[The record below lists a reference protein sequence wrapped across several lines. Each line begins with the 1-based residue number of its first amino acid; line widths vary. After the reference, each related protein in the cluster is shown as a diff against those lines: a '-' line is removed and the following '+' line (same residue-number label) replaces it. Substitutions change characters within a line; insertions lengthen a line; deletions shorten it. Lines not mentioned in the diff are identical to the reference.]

1 MISRSGYRCLRFNTS
16 FLTALHSCSPRVSV
30 SSAPL
35 ARNRLYTPWAKS
47 QPTSIAIGSSLDSP
61 LIVLVAAGCLLSAG
75 FLFFGQTSRRN
86 LATDLTT
93 SLQAETKTNSMG
105 GQALPGRPGNL
116 TKEQEVKLQELW
128 IATLKVF
135 GVGPH
140 PANGVEKEEDLHS
153 QAGEVPEKKK
163 KRSLFGRKNKGE
175 DSDGKQSDKLADTE
189 DKYGQTKEFY
199 QVLATQKPE
208 DLRRAFWS
216 MVKHDNPDALL
227 LRFLRARKW
236 DVQNALVMLI
246 STMHWRLHEM
256 NIDDDVIKNGESA
269 ALADSLN
276 SSDVAV
282 KKEGTDFMTQLR
294 MGKCYFHG
302 TDKEDRPMCIV
313 RVRLHRQ
320 GEQSEASLERFTVYT
335 LETARLMLVSHVDTA
350 VSLWIPRLPNIV
362 LAQTHP

>member
-16 FLTALHSCSPRVSV
+16 FSTALHSCNPRGSV
-30 SSAPL
+30 PSTPL
-35 ARNRLYTPWAKS
+35 AQNRPSTPWAKS
-47 QPTSIAIGSSLDSP
+47 QPTRIAVRSSLDSP
-61 LIVLVAAGCLLSAG
+61 LIILVAAGCLLSAS
-75 FLFFGQTSRRN
+75 FLFFGQTSRLN
-86 LATDLTT
+86 LGIDLTF
-93 SLQAETKTNSMG
+93 SPQVETKTNIMG
-105 GQALPGRPGNL
+105 GEALPGRPGNL

-135 GVGPH
+135 GVGPQ
-140 PANGVEKEEDLHS
+140 PANGVEKEEDLRS
-153 QAGEVPEKKK
+153 QAGEVAEKKK
-163 KRSLFGRKNKGE
+163 KRSLFGRKNKSE
-175 DSDGKQSDKLADTE
+175 DIDGKQADKLADTE

-208 DLRRAFWS
+208 DLRRAFWG

-276 SSDVAV
+276 SSDATVR
-282 KKEGTDFMTQLR
+282 KEGTDFMTQLR

-350 VSLWIPRLPNIV
+350 VSLWNPRLSNIAF
-362 LAQTHP
+362 AQTHP

>member
-1 MISRSGYRCLRFNTS
+1 MTSRSVHRCLRFNTS
-16 FLTALHSCSPRVSV
+16 FTTASHTYNPRGSIP
-30 SSAPL
+30 SAPS
-35 ARNRLYTPWAKS
+35 ARNRPSKS
-47 QPTSIAIGSSLDSP
+47 QPTRVAVQSNLDST
-61 LIVLVAAGCLLSAG
+61 LFILVAAGCLLGAG
-75 FLFFGQTSRRN
+75 FLSFGQTSRDN
-86 LATDLTT
+86 LATDLTS
-93 SLQAETKTNSMG
+93 SLQAETKNNSMG

-116 TKEQEVKLQELW
+116 TQEQEVKLQELW
-128 IATLKVF
+128 VATLKVF
-135 GVGPH
+135 GVGPQ
-140 PANGVEKEEDLHS
+140 PANGVEKEDELQS
-153 QAGEVPEKKK
+153 QAGEVVEKKK

-216 MVKHDNPDALL
+216 MVKHDSPDALL

-256 NIDDDVIKNGESA
+256 NIDDDVMKNGEST

-276 SSDVAV
+276 SSEPTV
-282 KKEGTDFMTQLR
+282 KKEGIDFLTQLR

-350 VSLWIPRLPNIV
+350 VSLWNPRLPNNV

>member
-1 MISRSGYRCLRFNTS
+1 MTPRSVHRYLRFNTS
-16 FLTALHSCSPRVSV
+16 FSTARHSYNPRGSIP
-30 SSAPL
+30 SAPR
-35 ARNRLYTPWAKS
+35 ARNRPPNIWAQSK
-47 QPTSIAIGSSLDSP
+47 PTRVAVQSSLDSTFF
-61 LIVLVAAGCLLSAG
+61 ILVAAGYLLGAG
-75 FLFFGQTSRRN
+75 FLFFAQTSRGN

-93 SLQAETKTNSMG
+93 SLQAETKNSSMG
-105 GQALPGRPGNL
+105 GQSLPGRPGNL
-116 TKEQEVKLQELW
+116 TKEHEVKLQELW
-128 IATLKVF
+128 VATLKVF
-135 GVGPH
+135 GVGPQ
-140 PANGVEKEEDLHS
+140 PANGVEKEDERQS
-153 QAGEVPEKKK
+153 QASEVAEKKK

-256 NIDDDVIKNGESA
+256 NIDDDVMKNGESA

-276 SSDVAV
+276 SSEPTV
-282 KKEGTDFMTQLR
+282 KKEGIDFLTQLR

-350 VSLWIPRLPNIV
+350 VSLWNPRLPNIV

>member
-1 MISRSGYRCLRFNTS
+1 MTLRSIHRCIRFNTS
-16 FLTALHSCSPRVSV
+16 FSTAHHSYSPRRSI
-30 SSAPL
+30 SSAPC
-35 ARNRLYTPWAKS
+35 ARNIPSNIWAQSKLTTVALQS
-47 QPTSIAIGSSLDSP
+47 NLNSTVFI
-61 LIVLVAAGCLLSAG
+61 LVAGGCLLGAG
-75 FLFFGQTSRRN
+75 FLFFGQTSRGN
-86 LATDLTT
+86 LATDITT
-93 SLQAETKTNSMG
+93 SLQAETKNNSMG

-128 IATLKVF
+128 VATLKVF
-135 GVGPH
+135 GVGPQ
-140 PANGVEKEEDLHS
+140 PANGVEKEDEQHS
-153 QAGEVPEKKK
+153 KAGELAEKKK
-163 KRSLFGRKNKGE
+163 KRGLFGRKIKGE

-208 DLRRAFWS
+208 DIRRAFWS
-216 MVKHDNPDALL
+216 MVKHDNPDALI

-256 NIDDDVIKNGESA
+256 NIDDDVMKNGESA

-276 SSDVAV
+276 SSEPTV
-282 KKEGTDFMTQLR
+282 KKEGIDFLTQLR

-350 VSLWIPRLPNIV
+350 VSLWNPRLPNIV

>member
-1 MISRSGYRCLRFNTS
+1 MSSRFVYRCLRFKTS
-16 FLTALHSCSPRVSV
+16 FSTALHSCNPRRSV
-30 SSAPL
+30 PSAPL
-35 ARNRLYTPWAKS
+35 AWNRPSNLWAKD
-47 QPTSIAIGSSLDSP
+47 QLTRIVVRSSLDST
-61 LIVLVAAGCLLSAG
+61 LIIFIAAGCLLSAG
-75 FLFFGQTSRRN
+75 FLFFEQTSCHN
-86 LATDLTT
+86 LATDPA
-93 SLQAETKTNSMG
+93 SALQPEIKTNSMG

-135 GVGPH
+135 GVGPQ
-140 PANGVEKEEDLHS
+140 PTNGIDKEEDLQS
-153 QAGEVPEKKK
+153 QAGEVAERTK

-175 DSDGKQSDKLADTE
+175 ETDGKQSDKLVDTE

-236 DVQNALVMLI
+236 DVQNALAMLI

-269 ALADSLN
+269 ALSASLN
-276 SSDVAV
+276 SSDRTV

-302 TDKEDRPMCIV
+302 IDKEDRPMCIV

-350 VSLWIPRLPNIV
+350 VSLWNPRLTNIV

>member
-1 MISRSGYRCLRFNTS
+1 MTPRSVHRCLRFNTIS
-16 FLTALHSCSPRVSV
+16 TARHSHNPRGSIP
-30 SSAPL
+30 SAPR
-35 ARNRLYTPWAKS
+35 ARNRPPNIWAQSK
-47 QPTSIAIGSSLDSP
+47 PTRVAVQSSLDST
-61 LIVLVAAGCLLSAG
+61 LFILVAAGCLLGAG
-75 FLFFGQTSRRN
+75 FLFFGQTSLGN

-105 GQALPGRPGNL
+105 GQTLPGRPGNL

-128 IATLKVF
+128 VATLKVF
-135 GVGPH
+135 GVGPQ
-140 PANGVEKEEDLHS
+140 PADVVEKEDEQQS
-153 QAGEVPEKKK
+153 QAGEVAEKKK

-175 DSDGKQSDKLADTE
+175 DSDVKQSDKLADTE

-256 NIDDDVIKNGESA
+256 NIDDDVMKNGESA

-276 SSDVAV
+276 SSEPTV
-282 KKEGTDFMTQLR
+282 KKEGIDFLTQLR

-302 TDKEDRPMCIV
+302 TDKEDRPMCVV
-313 RVRLHRQ
+313 RVRLHKQ

-350 VSLWIPRLPNIV
+350 VSLWYPRLPNVV

>member
-1 MISRSGYRCLRFNTS
+1 MISRSGYRCLRFNVS
-16 FLTALHSCSPRVSV
+16 FSTTFHSCNPRGSV
-30 SSAPL
+30 LSAPL
-35 ARNRLYTPWAKS
+35 DPNRPSTSWAKS
-47 QPTSIAIGSSLDSP
+47 QPTRIAALSSLDSP
-61 LIVLVAAGCLLSAG
+61 LIIFVAAGCLLSAG
-75 FLFFGQTSRRN
+75 FLFFGQISPRN
-86 LATDLTT
+86 LATDTT
-93 SLQAETKTNSMG
+93 SSLQAETKTNSMG

-135 GVGPH
+135 GVNAQ
-140 PANGVEKEEDLHS
+140 PANGVEREEDLQS
-153 QAGEVPEKKK
+153 QAGEVAEKKK

-199 QVLATQKPE
+199 RVLATQKPE

-276 SSDVAV
+276 SSDATV

-294 MGKCYFHG
+294 IGKCYFHG

-350 VSLWIPRLPNIV
+350 VSLWNPRLPNIV

>member
-1 MISRSGYRCLRFNTS
+1 MTSRSVYRCPRFNTS
-16 FLTALHSCSPRVSV
+16 FSTGRHSYNPRGSIP
-30 SSAPL
+30 SAPC
-35 ARNRLYTPWAKS
+35 ARTRSPNIWAQTKL
-47 QPTSIAIGSSLDSP
+47 TSVALQSSLNP
-61 LIVLVAAGCLLSAG
+61 TVFILVVASCLLGAG
-75 FLFFGQTSRRN
+75 FSFFGQTSRGN

-93 SLQAETKTNSMG
+93 SWQAETKNNSMG

-128 IATLKVF
+128 AATLKLF
-135 GVGPH
+135 GVGPQ
-140 PANGVEKEEDLHS
+140 PANGVEKEDEQHS
-153 QAGEVPEKKK
+153 QAGEFAEKKK
-163 KRSLFGRKNKGE
+163 KRGLFGRKNKGE
-175 DSDGKQSDKLADTE
+175 DSDGKQSDKLTDTE

-208 DLRRAFWS
+208 DIRRAFWS

-256 NIDDDVIKNGESA
+256 NIDDDVMKNGESA

-276 SSDVAV
+276 SSEPTV
-282 KKEGTDFMTQLR
+282 KKEGIDFLTQLR

-350 VSLWIPRLPNIV
+350 VSLWNPRLPNIV
-362 LAQTHP
+362 LAQTHR